1 MDWRLLKMDR
11 SRAING
17 FERGGDTDTFT
28 FPLSSE
34 EPYARREGNEVL
46 VHDAGAVDLSFLNS
60 GNAPLLDS
68 HRRYEG
74 LKAQIG
80 VVKRAFLRDRR
91 LYVEV
96 RFSQKE
102 DAQEIKRDVMDGI
115 VKNVS
120 VGYTV
125 LKTEPSVNPGEYR
138 VTRWQPTEASF
149 VSIPADTTVGV
160 GRSATV
166 RTTAMPDPIQ
176 MPDPAA
182 LQAAR
187 GAELADAQREIF
199 ALAAVHNQR
208 ELADAHVD
216 EAVRKGEI
224 PSLAAF
230 RGKLRQALPEDKPLV
245 NRDIGLKPMETQ
257 RFSIVNLARSFADG
271 ATDSDVKR
279 AAFERA
285 ACAAAAEKD
294 PSAAERGFVLPAELM
309 SSWSN
314 FEVDGVRSSNPQVQ
328 QQIRAALSTG
338 VNTQVIYTEHLADR
352 FIDNLRNASSVLQA
366 GVTVLGGLDSNVEI
380 PGASSNGT
388 AAWLAAEAANAA
400 EVVQTFRKITLSIK
414 DVAGYTDMTRRML
427 MQSSIDMEAFVR
439 NNLVLNMAEAI
450 DLAGLSGSGAS
461 GVPTGLK
468 NTAGIGSVSYA
479 AVGAS
484 PTWAEIVAFETA
496 VASANALRGNPVY
509 LGPASMRGYLK
520 STEKAASTGIYL
532 MQSND
537 AGLNGYPFIT
547 SNQVAAAD
555 MYFGN
560 FADMLMGMWGSLS
573 LERDTAALFLS
584 GGVRLRAIQS
594 VDFGVARVGS
604 FCLGN

>member
-1 MDWRLLKMDR
+1 MPQKSEVIQL
-11 SRAING
+11 
-17 FERGGDTDTFT
+17 ERGVAGEMLV

-34 EPYARREGNEVL
+34 EPYRRHDGNEIL
-46 VHDAGAVDLSFLNS
+46 VHAPEAVDLSFLNS

-68 HRRYEG
+68 HRRYDG
-74 LKAQIG
+74 LEAQIG
-80 VVKRAFLRDRR
+80 VITRAWLKDKR

-102 DAQEIKRDVMDGI
+102 FAREIRQDVIDGI

-125 LKTEPSVNPGEYR
+125 MQTVVSQTSDEYR
-138 VTRWQPTEASF
+138 VTRWQPTEASL
-149 VSIPADTTVGV
+149 VSVPADTTVGI

-166 RTTAMPDPIQ
+166 RTTTMAETALQ

-187 GAELADAQREIF
+187 GAEIADAMSEIN
-199 ALAAVHNQR
+199 ALAATHSKR
-208 ELADAHVD
+208 EMAEEHIA
-216 EAVRKGEI
+216 EAMRKGDV
-224 PSLAAF
+224 PSLALF
-230 RGKLRQALPEDKPLV
+230 RGKLRKELPQDTPLV
-245 NRDIGLKPMETQ
+245 NRDIGLKPKETQ

-271 ATDSDVKR
+271 ATDGDVKR
-279 AAFERA
+279 AAFERE
-285 ACAAAAEKD
+285 ACSAAAAMD
-294 PSAAERGFVLPAELM
+294 PATSSRGFALPMELM

-338 VNTQVIYTEHLADR
+338 VNTQVIFTEHLADR
-352 FIDNLRNASSVLQA
+352 FIDNLRNMSSVLQA
-366 GVTVLGGLDSNVEI
+366 GVTVLGGLDSNIEI
-380 PGASSNGT
+380 PGGSANAAG
-388 AAWLAAEAANAA
+388 AWLAAEAANAA
-400 EVVQTFRKITLSIK
+400 ETVPTFRKITMSIK

-427 MQSSIDMEAFVR
+427 MQASIDVEAYVR
-439 NNLVLNMAEAI
+439 SQIITGLVEAI
-450 DLAGLSGSGAS
+450 DLAGLQGSGAG
-461 GVPTGLK
+461 GVPLGIK
-468 NTAGIGSVSYA
+468 NTAGIGSVAYV

-496 VASANALRGNPVY
+496 VATANALRGNPTY
-509 LGPASMRGYLK
+509 IGPASMRGYLK
-520 STEKAASTGIYL
+520 STEKATNTGIYL
-532 MQSND
+532 MQSNE
-537 AGLNGYPFIT
+537 AGLNGYRFIT
-547 SNQVAAAD
+547 SNQVPAAD

-560 FADMLMGMWGSLS
+560 FSDLLMGMWGSLS
-573 LERDTAALFLS
+573 LDRDTSALFLS

-594 VDFGVARVGS
+594 VDFAVSRVGS